1 MRILHIISPVRYGGG
16 ESLLVTLLKQNTTSD
31 LSESVVAMFHS
42 PEFAKKLKEID
53 IFYESAQ
60 KNNLGDGSTKAEMYW
75 LGFKALLAVPRLCTI
90 IYRLQPDLIH
100 VHSFPATIFLAFL
113 QSLFLIRVPLVNTRH
128 FFFSKHGRLQ
138 RAIFSWMFLRF
149 DTVTCVS
156 DCVRQ
161 SVLAQYPEIR
171 DCQVVY
177 NCIDEAFFSVIDR
190 QSYVCGRK
198 VFLQIARFSPV
209 KNHLLVVEAIAS
221 IPHEI
226 RQRISV
232 WFAGAGE
239 TEARVRKRAAELGL
253 TSDEIRFLG
262 FVPHSEIPRLMD
274 VVDFGL
280 FPSDNEGFGIGAAEC
295 MAAGRP
301 VLCLDNE
308 LMREVVGGGGVLV
321 RKDELAKGFLQMLDV
336 GDSLR
341 IMSRKQAARYSP
353 PVIKSKYINLYQR
366 ILARRAIQS

>member
-16 ESLLVTLLKQNTTSD
+16 ESLLVTLLKQNTATD
-31 LSESVVAMFHS
+31 LCESVVAMFHS
-42 PEFAKKLKEID
+42 TEFAKKLKEID
-53 IFYESAQ
+53 IFYESVQ
-60 KNNLGDGSTKAEMYW
+60 KNNLGDGSTKMEMYW

-90 IYRLQPDLIH
+90 IYKLKPDLIH
-100 VHSFPATIFLAFL
+100 VHSFPATIFLAVL
-113 QSLFLIRVPLVNTRH
+113 QSLCLIRVPLVNTRH
-128 FFFSKHGRLQ
+128 FIFFTHGRLQ
-138 RAIFSWMFLRF
+138 RAIFSWMFRRF

-161 SVLAQYPEIR
+161 SVLAQYPSIR

-177 NCIDEAFFSVIDR
+177 NCVDMAFFSVSDR
-190 QSYVCGRK
+190 ESPVDARK

-221 IPHEI
+221 MPLEI
-226 RQRISV
+226 RKRISV

-239 TEARVRKRAAELGL
+239 TEAMVRKRAAELDI

-262 FVPHSEIPRLMD
+262 FVLHAEIPRLMD
-274 VVDFGL
+274 GVDFGL

-308 LMREVVGGGGVLV
+308 LMREVVGSGGVLV

-336 GDSLR
+336 GDSLQ
-341 IMSRKQAARYSP
+341 IMSRKQAAKYSP
-353 PVIKSKYINLYQR
+353 QVIKSKYINLYQR
-366 ILARRAIQS
+366 ILARREIQS

>member
-16 ESLLVTLLKQNTTSD
+16 ESLLVTLLKQNTTPE
-31 LSESVVAMFHS
+31 LCESVVAMFHS
-42 PEFAKKLKEID
+42 PEFAKKLDEIN
-53 IFYESAQ
+53 IFYEYV
-60 KNNLGDGSTKAEMYW
+60 KNNNLGDGSTRMEMYW
-75 LGFKALLAVPRLCTI
+75 LGFRALLAVPRLYVI

-100 VHSFPATIFLAFL
+100 VHSFPATIFIAVLK
-113 QSLFLIRVPLVNTRH
+113 SLCLIRVPIVNTRH
-128 FFFSKHGRLQ
+128 FIFLTHGRLQ
-138 RAIFSWMFLRF
+138 RTIFSWMFLRF

-161 SVLAQYPEIR
+161 SVLAQYPAIR
-171 DCQVVY
+171 DCQVIY
-177 NCIDEAFFSVIDR
+177 NCVDAAFFAVIDR
-190 QSYVCGRK
+190 QSHVNGRR

-221 IPHEI
+221 MPHEI

-253 TSDEIRFLG
+253 TFDEIRFLG
-262 FVPHSEIPRLMD
+262 FVPHSEIPRLM
-274 VVDFGL
+274 VGVDFGL

-308 LMREVVGGGGVLV
+308 LMREVVGSGGVLV
-321 RKDELAKGFLQMLDV
+321 RKDELAKGFLEMLNV
-336 GDSLR
+336 GDSLQ
-341 IMSRKQAARYSP
+341 IMSRKQAANYRP
-353 PVIKSKYINLYQR
+353 PVIKIKYINLYQR
-366 ILARRAIQS
+366 ILARRENQ